1 MDEFLIILSDYC
13 LLFLPILGCIILVFI
28 VLMVRKA
35 IKFIDELNLTLNKV
49 NKSIDTLDKSLEQ
62 LQVPLNTVVTISHT
76 IDTIHAYG
84 SKAISEL
91 IDFIVENIILI
102 KEWLDRVLNKK
113 KDQNEVDTIKQEDD
127 DYVE

>member
-1 MDEFLIILSDYC
+1 
-13 LLFLPILGCIILVFI
+13 
-28 VLMVRKA
+28 MVRKA
-35 IKFIDELNLTLNKV
+35 VKFIDELNLTLNKV

>member
-62 LQVPLNTVVTISHT
+62 LQVPLNTFVTISHT

>member
-62 LQVPLNTVVTISHT
+62 LQVPLKTVVTISHT

-102 KEWLDRVLNKK
+102 KEWLD
-113 KDQNEVDTIKQEDD
+113 QF
-127 DYVE
+127 

>member
-35 IKFIDELNLTLNKV
+35 VKFIDELNLTLNKV